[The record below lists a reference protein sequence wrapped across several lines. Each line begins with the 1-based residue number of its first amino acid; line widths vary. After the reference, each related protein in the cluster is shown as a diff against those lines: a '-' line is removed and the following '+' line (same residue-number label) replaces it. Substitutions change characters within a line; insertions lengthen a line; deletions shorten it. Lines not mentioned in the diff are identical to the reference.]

1 VEWIGEYVMVK
12 NEDGF
17 VVKKVEVRRGNGKW
31 LQVRFKG
38 KDGKMKC
45 FIMHQVESHQEVKK

>member
-1 VEWIGEYVMVK
+1 MVK